1 MPMLTRNNN
10 SNFTC
15 KRDVSARVF
24 QALQNLDVDK
34 LSKCTEEEIRAVMP
48 CLTRMSLITSLD
60 QSAECAQSKRHIF
73 EILSGREIVNSI
85 VGLLSIDFHALEG
98 DVKKEQL
105 LRQKMGNQT
114 EDSVLIQSLQNGHA
128 IEFERS
134 DATRR
139 LRLFLSELLTL
150 MSQSKELRPEG
161 ACKNSELLDQDI
173 YFDEVADV
181 LCVVLAE
188 LPVLLPTTEVAE
200 ALLRTLH
207 GPSFICRMVANM
219 PDTFHEVCHS
229 LISSGERYEEES
241 LLGRARLET
250 LRALCRMCPDQ
261 ILMIR
266 LKCVEMCRMPAL
278 AVLLSL
284 DYAAIEKQKDEKLL
298 GLGDVVPFISGL
310 LLGSD
315 ASTRTWFS
323 LFIRNGQKRHER
335 TTALQTLR
343 DELLRSLQ
351 SFVQMAADEPLPDRC
366 ALEASALLRLYCA
379 LKGIGGMKLLD
390 DEGVLLL
397 NLITCR
403 PPPTEAGLRFVAL
416 GLCMLMACPSLI
428 ALPDQEHR
436 GFQWVKWLVRE
447 ETYFEK
453 SGTET
458 ARSSF
463 GEMLLL
469 MAIHFHSGQLSAVCD
484 LVCSTLGMRLQLRPA
499 STARMKLAFTQDIFP
514 EQVVTSH
521 AVRVPVTPGLN
532 GDVAGFLPVHCI
544 YQLLKSRA
552 FNKHRVP
559 IKTWIYRQICESRS
573 PLHPLL
579 PQLVEVY
586 VSSILTFTPG
596 KNQNQPTAGASIDL
610 GHDPV
615 SEDEI
620 RAVFARSFPR
630 GKSGQPGQPEYS
642 VTAQLLL
649 VYYVLLYEDT
659 RVQQV
664 KSYLTAGL
672 NIQPYSQSLLAEL
685 PIRYL
690 ISQAER
696 EQHLYAGLFSP
707 LLRLL
712 AANFPQLCLVEDW
725 MYEADESPLSSLS
738 SPHGLF
744 SAASCSSF
752 AINQAF
758 RNPAGFPAPA
768 MLLMRKLL
776 SLPPKALWPIAST
789 FISHFRAILDP
800 AVPRQV
806 QELYRQVWL
815 RLNSILPRQLWVM
828 TVNAIRLELS
838 LSEDYPPP
846 TLTQD
851 HLIFDPLH
859 VLRCD
864 PRVFRCPP
872 AMQIVL
878 YMLKAWLGASRT
890 HLSRHLMDKPL
901 IGPVAAQGPGN
912 LAGVTSD
919 SEREELKT
927 ALIATQESA
936 VVQIVL
942 EICLSTKED
951 EAEEQR
957 LNELREIQSIVCS
970 FLHQLFI
977 ADPNLVKLVHFQGY
991 PSALLPLTTQGIPSM
1006 HICLDFLPELLAQP
1020 IHVDLAKQLFA
1031 VDLISHLSLQY
1042 SLPKSFS
1049 VARLA
1054 VNTLSTLLSVLPSNS
1069 RTEIYL
1075 PALNALVRIAMAF
1088 PPLVDDIVGFVVQ
1101 LGRICLSQSCLHGSY
1116 DHRIVSSML
1125 RQLDGDGTLTEGE
1138 EEDMEETTKIVEKV
1152 KFEAIHPEPDIVIK
1166 KEQRE
1171 EGELE
1176 EGELP
1181 EQLSSS
1187 KTPII
1192 HHQSFPTDQVSGKMV
1207 RDSTLV
1213 DMSVP
1218 FNQDQIRQLFKLLPQ
1233 TSLMGAEVSRTFAQL
1248 CSKAIMHSK
1257 IYS

>member
-1 MPMLTRNNN
+1 MRYDSSTN
-10 SNFTC
+10 
-15 KRDVSARVF
+15 KRDVSPRVF
-24 QALQNLDVDK
+24 QSLQNLDVDT
-34 LSKCTEEEIRAVMP
+34 LSECTEEEIRAVMP
-48 CLTRMSLITSLD
+48 CLTRMSLISSLD
-60 QSAECAQSKRHIF
+60 QSVECKLARTKIF
-73 EILSGREIVNSI
+73 GILSERETVNSI
-85 VGLLSIDFHALEG
+85 VGLLSIDFHALEV

-105 LRQKMGNQT
+105 LRQKMGSLT

-128 IEFERS
+128 IEFERG
-134 DATRR
+134 DATRK

-150 MSQSKELRPEG
+150 MAHSKEATRPETPI
-161 ACKNSELLDQDI
+161 KVSELLDQEI

-188 LPVLLPTTEVAE
+188 LPVLLYITDVAE
-200 ALLRTLH
+200 ALLRTPH
-207 GPSFICRMVANM
+207 GPAYICRMVANM
-219 PDTFHEVCHS
+219 PDTFQEVCHS
-229 LISSGERYEEES
+229 LINNGERYEEET
-241 LLGRARLET
+241 LLGRMRLDT
-250 LRALCRMCPDQ
+250 IRSLCRMCPSQ
-261 ILMIR
+261 ILTAR

-284 DYAAIEKQKDEKLL
+284 DYAIYEKQNNKQQKGNDQF

-315 ASTRTWFS
+315 TSVRTWFS
-323 LFIRNGQKRHER
+323 LFVRNGQKRHER
-335 TTALQTLR
+335 TAALQTLR
-343 DELLRSLQ
+343 EELLKSLQ
-351 SFVQMAADEPLPDRC
+351 AFVQMAADEPLPDKC
-366 ALEASALLRLYCA
+366 ALDASALLRLYCA
-379 LKGIGGMKLLD
+379 LKGIAGMKLYEE
-390 DEGVLLL
+390 EGVLLL
-397 NLITCR
+397 QLITCR

-416 GLCMLMACPSLI
+416 GLCMLMACPTLI
-428 ALPDQEHR
+428 ALPEQEQR

-447 ETYFEK
+447 ESYFEK
-453 SGTET
+453 AGMET

-463 GEMLLL
+463 SEMLLL

-521 AVRVPVTPGLN
+521 AVRVPVTPGLH
-532 GDVAGFLPVHCI
+532 GGIAGFLPVHCI
-544 YQLLKSRA
+544 CQLLKSRA

-559 IKTWIYRQICESRS
+559 IKTWIYRQICESRA

-586 VSSILTFTPG
+586 ISSILTFTH
-596 KNQNQPTAGASIDL
+596 ASNSKSQTGSSVEQL
-610 GHDPV
+610 GHDPIT
-615 SEDEI
+615 EDEI

-630 GKSGQPGQPEYS
+630 NVGVQSGEPEYS

-649 VYYVLLYEDT
+649 LYYALLYEDT
-659 RVQQV
+659 RLAQV
-664 KSYLTAGL
+664 KNYLQAGI
-672 NIQPYSQSLLAEL
+672 NVMAFPQSFFAEL

-690 ISQAER
+690 ISQAEK

-712 AANFPQLCLVEDW
+712 ATHFPQLCLVEDW
-725 MYEADESPLSSLS
+725 MYESSECSLPS
-738 SPHGLF
+738 LCSPHK
-744 SAASCSSF
+744 SVSSCSSQTVD
-752 AINQAF
+752 QAF
-758 RNPAGFPAPA
+758 ANLAGCPAPA

-776 SLPPKALWPIAST
+776 SMPPKSIWPVANT
-789 FISHFRAILDP
+789 FISYFRSVLGQT
-800 AVPRQV
+800 VPRQV

-838 LSEDYPPP
+838 ISEDCPPP
-846 TLTQD
+846 ALTQD
-851 HLIFDPLH
+851 HLVFDPLH

-890 HLSRHLMDKPL
+890 HLSRHLLDKPL
-901 IGPVAAQGPGN
+901 LGPLATQGPGN
-912 LAGVTSD
+912 LAGITSD

-942 EICLSTKED
+942 EICLETKED
-951 EAEEQR
+951 ENNDYK
-957 LNELREIQSIVCS
+957 LSELREIQSIVCS

-977 ADPNLVKLVHFQGY
+977 ADPNLVKLVHFQAR
-991 PSALLPLTTQGIPSM
+991 PMLLNLFFIGGIPSM

-1020 IHVDLAKQLFA
+1020 IQTDLAKQLFA
-1031 VDLISHLSLQY
+1031 VDLISHLSMQY

-1054 VNTLSTLLSVLPSNS
+1054 VNTLSTLLSVLPSHG
-1069 RTEIYL
+1069 RTDIYL
-1075 PALNALVRIAMAF
+1075 PALPALVRIATAF
-1088 PPLVDDIVGFVVQ
+1088 PPLVDDIVGFLVQ
-1101 LGRICLSQSCLHGSY
+1101 LGRVCLSESCLHGSY

-1125 RQLDGDGTLTEGE
+1125 RQLDKELVLQ
-1138 EEDMEETTKIVEKV
+1138 EDDEKTVEVAKPTPVHVDRQEKMEVDVE
-1152 KFEAIHPEPDIVIK
+1152 IK
-1166 KEQRE
+1166 KEHE

-1181 EQLSSS
+1181 EV
-1187 KTPII
+1187 KKE
-1192 HHQSFPTDQVSGKMV
+1192 TDQSSNQTNLATVPPSKLKELT
-1207 RDSTLV
+1207 DL
-1213 DMSVP
+1213 SVP
-1218 FNQDQIRQLFKLLPQ
+1218 FSQSQIRELFKLLPQ
-1233 TSLMGAEVSRTFAQL
+1233 SSLMGAEVSRTFSKL
-1248 CSKAIMHSK
+1248 CNKAILHKK
-1257 IYS
+1257 IY